1 MNRPKIVSQD
11 EWLKAR
17 KALLEREKAF
27 SRERDAL
34 SAARRD
40 LPMVK
45 VDKPYSF
52 DGEGGSKTLADLFGD
67 HRQLIVYHFMFDPA
81 WTEGCRACSLIAD
94 HVEGMLP
101 HLGARSTAFAAI
113 SRAPLPKLLAFKQRM
128 GWRFPWLSSAGN
140 DFNYDYGVSFRGGD
154 KEAGKLAYNFG
165 TGSFPT
171 SEAPG
176 LSTFLRDGDS
186 VLHAY
191 STYARGLDTIIGAYE
206 YLDLTPLG
214 RQEQGLPSGMAWVKH
229 HDKYAAG

>member
-1 MNRPKIVSQD
+1 MMKQKIVSQD

-17 KALLEREKAF
+17 KALLEKEKAF

-45 VDKPYSF
+45 VEKPYSF
-52 DGEGGSKTLADLFGD
+52 DGPNGKQTLRDLFGER
-67 HRQLIVYHFMFDPA
+67 RQLVVYHFMLDPS
-81 WTEGCRACSLIAD
+81 WTDGCKSCSLIAD
-94 HVEGMLP
+94 HIDGMLP
-101 HLGARSTAFAAI
+101 HLGARDTALAVV
-113 SRAPLPKLLAFKQRM
+113 SRAPLPKLLAFQERM
-128 GWRFPWLSSAGN
+128 GWHFPWLSSPES
-140 DFNYDYGVSFRGGD
+140 DFNYDYGVSFRNDD
-154 KEAGKLAYNFG
+154 KANGKPAYNFG

-191 STYARGLDTIIGAYE
+191 STYARGLDMLIGSYN

-214 RQEQGLPSGMAWVKH
+214 RQEEELPYGMAWVKH